1 MYSIPIAFYY
11 PKKIKPLQSSEIAQQ
26 IDLGSSILSVLGVND
41 TLFSFGRNLFD
52 SISEPSFFSYY
63 NLTYQYCDGIYLVQ
77 SDGERPF
84 GIFKPISDT
93 LLNDNLIDR
102 LQCPDVFDKLYKV
115 VQEYNNGMINNMLK
129 VKEETVI
136 DSDSIHETP

>member
-1 MYSIPIAFYY
+1 M
-11 PKKIKPLQSSEIAQQ
+11 
-26 IDLGSSILSVLGVND
+26 
-41 TLFSFGRNLFD
+41 
-52 SISEPSFFSYY
+52 
-63 NLTYQYCDGIYLVQ
+63 VQ

>member
-1 MYSIPIAFYY
+1 M
-11 PKKIKPLQSSEIAQQ
+11 
-26 IDLGSSILSVLGVND
+26 
-41 TLFSFGRNLFD
+41 
-52 SISEPSFFSYY
+52 
-63 NLTYQYCDGIYLVQ
+63 Q

-115 VQEYNNGMINNMLK
+115 VQEYNNGMINNTLK
-129 VKEETVI
+129 VEIETI
-136 DSDSIHETP
+136 TEIESDSIHETP